1 MICIFSCSVPQTQN
15 KGVSLDNKPITS
27 QPKVAV
33 LPVQVGQL
41 RHQMGWIEAHG
52 EEACLKVTFLA
63 QQDVKHPIA

>member
-1 MICIFSCSVPQTQN
+1 M
-15 KGVSLDNKPITS
+15 SLDNKPITS